1 MEYGDTFSGYRA
13 ACQNLPARIAEDS
26 LQELS
31 AEYRI
36 GKTLFIGNGNQWEL
50 FLKAQSEE
58 TRSPGAGLSMPIV
71 QRYLF
76 DTATGGARLK
86 DIAG

>member
-1 MEYGDTFSGYRA
+1 MECGDTFSGYLA
-13 ACQNLPARIAEDS
+13 SCQDLPARIAEDS
-26 LQELS
+26 IQELS

-36 GKTLFIGNGNQWEL
+36 GKMRFIGNGNQWEL
-50 FLKAQSEE
+50 FLKSPSEE
-58 TRSPGAGLSMPIV
+58 TCSLGAGLSMPIV

-76 DTATGGARLK
+76 NTAAGRARLK